1 MRSYEVLLVS
11 DHIMRYYEILLDI
24 MRFYEVVG
32 RRGGV
37 GGGGSGG
44 GLKVGRVVLGDGEG
58 RKGGTV

>member
-1 MRSYEVLLVS
+1 
-11 DHIMRYYEILLDI
+11 